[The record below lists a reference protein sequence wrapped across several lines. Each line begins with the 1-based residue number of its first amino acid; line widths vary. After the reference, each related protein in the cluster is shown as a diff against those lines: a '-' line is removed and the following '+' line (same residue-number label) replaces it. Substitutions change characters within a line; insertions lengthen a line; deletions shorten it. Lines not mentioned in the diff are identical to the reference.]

1 MSPDLGLHQASL
13 ASNGDVVLNENQV
26 KTILKNSIT
35 HDRLINNLEN
45 ALGNQ
50 WEAELEPYRLALAS
64 GLKDIVSK
72 SG

>member
-1 MSPDLGLHQASL
+1 
-13 ASNGDVVLNENQV
+13 SNGDVVLNENQV
-26 KTILKNSIT
+26 NTILKNSIT

-50 WEAELEPYRLALAS
+50 WEAELEPYRLSLAL
-64 GLKDIVSK
+64 GMKDIVSK